1 MGWNVESDKDCCIGC
16 GSCVEVCP
24 QGVWEM
30 VDGKA
35 EAVNAGEC
43 VGCESCVEACEQ
55 QCIKVEET

>member
-1 MGWNVESDKDCCIGC
+1 MGWNVENDKDCCIGC
-16 GSCVEVCP
+16 GQCAEVCP
-24 QGVWEM
+24 QGVWEI

-35 EAVNAGEC
+35 DPVNASEC